1 MEEVTEITKKYA
13 DRCDE
18 TKIPCISVW
27 SNEAAAV
34 KAGLTSPEKVSE
46 AFGDVVVGS

>member
-13 DRCDE
+13 DRCDR

-27 SNEAAAV
+27 SEESAAA
-34 KAGLTSPEKVSE
+34 KAGV
-46 AFGDVVVGS
+46 